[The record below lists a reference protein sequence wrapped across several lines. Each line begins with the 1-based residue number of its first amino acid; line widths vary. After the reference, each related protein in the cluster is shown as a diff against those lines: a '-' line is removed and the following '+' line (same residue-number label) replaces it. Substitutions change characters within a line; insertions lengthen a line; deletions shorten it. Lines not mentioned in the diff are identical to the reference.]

1 VAKESTRQT
10 HGYQQAEPREIP
22 NLGILNLVLMM
33 ASHYSGPLHIQGV

>member
-10 HGYQQAEPREIP
+10 HGYQQVEPWKIP

-33 ASHYSGPLHIQGV
+33 ASHYSGPLYIQGV